1 MKYSTQEL
9 YDLDPK
15 ELAEMTYKDAL
26 EAQLKGAK
34 NKLNN
39 LVNRSISLSHW
50 TDEDHVNYIKY
61 SKAVEWCKAKLEE
74 IK

>member
-26 EAQLKGAK
+26 EAQLKGASK
-34 NKLNN
+34 K
-39 LVNRSISLSHW
+39 VNSIVYRDIPLFAW
-50 TDEDHVNYIKY
+50 TDEDHLKHKAC

-74 IK
+74 IR